1 MCNNLKLFCVILF
14 LVGVSTHTINAQKT
28 GNIVEYFGKE
38 KINEVSEGN
47 VLHVFKT
54 GLALQMQNLSFESS
68 SFPND
73 PVFNRFLNDTKYRA
87 TKESTFDID
96 FLGNSSQWQ
105 SIKIDST
112 SSFSGR
118 YLRSAYV
125 QLTYTSNSEQT
136 VLFEA
141 SGHSVA
147 LVNGFPHEGDHYD
160 FGYSLIPIKLK
171 KGENIFVLKVGR
183 FPRIRARL
191 ITPSTGVQFTTRDMT
206 MPNILQEESKPY
218 QGAIRVVNATE
229 YWIKD
234 AIIEAK
240 IADNITTTVIAN
252 IPPLSVQKVPF
263 SFNINAVDTSKEG
276 VDLQLNLKD
285 NKGTHINNQTVPL
298 EVKSKYKHHK
308 KTFVSAI
315 DGSVQ
320 YYSVAPST
328 TKEAS
333 QALFLSVHGAS
344 VEAVNQANAYAQK
357 DWGTLVAPT
366 NRRPFGFAW
375 EDWGRLDALEVLA
388 DAKTIYQPDESKI
401 YLTGHSMGGHGTWYL
416 GATYPDRFAAIA
428 PCAGYPDLLA
438 YRDGFSRTVLEM
450 TSEQLEERGISIKTV
465 ERMKWEPVNTP
476 LHNII
481 ERAGTPSRTLKLER
495 NYLQSGVYVLHGEK
509 DNVVPTA
516 IAREMRERLGKFH
529 NDFTYY
535 EYPDGTHWYGNHSVD
550 WQPIFDFF
558 KQRTIPKDSTVKK
571 LEFFTGSPGVSATS
585 HFMTIYQQ
593 EKPFEVS
600 SFDFSKE
607 KGFDIN
613 TNNVVLLEVDLSKLN
628 ESINEITIDGDTLKV
643 SSNLKNFF
651 KKDKNNWAKTSKPSL
666 KEKGPHR
673 NGGFKDAFRNNVV
686 FVYATNGSTI
696 ENDWYYHKALFDA
709 ETFYYRANGNV
720 DMIKDTDFS
729 LEKYADRNVI
739 VYGNKDNNTAWKV
752 LLKDSPIQVTNNEV
766 RIGDKTLSGNQWGL
780 YYTIPRTDSDVAT
793 IGVIT
798 ATGELGMKAAYANHY
813 LVNGTTFPDVIMFD
827 NNLLNQGTNAVKYA
841 GFFGND
847 WTIENG
853 DFEWK

>member
-1 MCNNLKLFCVILF
+1 MCNNFKLFFVIAF
-14 LVGVSTHTINAQKT
+14 LLGISSNPINAQKT

-54 GLALQMQNLSFESS
+54 ALALKMPNIGFESS

-73 PVFNRFLNDTKYRA
+73 PVFNRFLTDNQYRA
-87 TKESTFDID
+87 TKELTFDID
-96 FLGNSSQWQ
+96 FLGNPMQWE

-118 YLRSAYV
+118 NLRSAYV
-125 QLTYTSNSEQT
+125 YLTYKSNSEQI

-141 SGHSVA
+141 SGHSLA
-147 LVNGFPHEGDHYD
+147 LINGFPHEGDHYD

-171 KGENIFVLKVGR
+171 KGENVFVLKVGR

-206 MPNILQEESKPY
+206 MPNIQQEDSKEY
-218 QGAIRVVNATE
+218 TGAIRVVNATE
-229 YWIKD
+229 NWIKE

-240 IADNITTTVIAN
+240 LADNNTSTIIAN

-263 SFNINAVDTSKEG
+263 SFTSNPVDASKDRL
-276 VDLQLNLKD
+276 DLQLNLKN
-285 NKGTHINNQTVPL
+285 NKGITFNNQTVTL

-308 KTFVSAI
+308 KTFISKI

-328 TKEAS
+328 TKEQS

-388 DAKTIYQPDESKI
+388 DAKNIYKPDESKI

-438 YRDGFSRTVLEM
+438 YRDGFSRRLLEM
-450 TSEQLEERGISIKTV
+450 TSEQLEERGISTKSV
-465 ERMKWEPVNTP
+465 ERMKLEPLNTP
-476 LHNII
+476 LQQII

-558 KQRTIPKDSTVKK
+558 KQRTIQKDSAVKK
-571 LEFFTGSPGVSATS
+571 LEFFTGSPGVSAKS
-585 HFMTIYQQ
+585 HFMTIHQQ
-593 EKPFEVS
+593 EKPFEIS

-607 KGFDIN
+607 QGFNI
-613 TNNVVLLEVDLSKLN
+613 TTSNVALLEVDLSKIT
-628 ESINEITIDGDTLKV
+628 ETINEITLDGDTLKV

-651 KKDKNNWAKTSKPSL
+651 KKDKEKWVKTSRPSL
-666 KEKGPHR
+666 GEKGPHR

-686 FVYATNGSTI
+686 FVYATKGSTI

-720 DMIKDTDFS
+720 EMIKDTDFS
-729 LEKYADRNVI
+729 LKKYADRNVI
-739 VYGNKDNNTAWKV
+739 LYGNKDNNTAWKV
-752 LLKDSPIQVTNNEV
+752 LLKDSPIQVKKNEV
-766 RIGDKTLSGNQWGL
+766 SIGDKTLSGNQWGM
-780 YYTIPRTDSDVAT
+780 YFTVPRKDSDVAT
-793 IGVIT
+793 IGVVT
-798 ATGELGMKAAYANHY
+798 ATGDMGMKAAYANHY
-813 LVNGTTFPDVIMFD
+813 LVNGTTFPDVVLFNSD
-827 NNLLNQGTNAVKYA
+827 LLNQGTDAVKFA